1 MGEMGL
7 LGMQIPE
14 AYGGAGMKFHDYVIA
29 LEEVA
34 HADASIGLT
43 MASHNSLCTGHI
55 YLAANEAQKQK
66 YLPRLASGKALGAL
80 GPDRARLGLGRGRGA
95 HARRAQG
102 RDRWVING
110 TKTFI
115 TQGSVG
121 EIYVI
126 LASTSPEKKAKGLT
140 AFIVERGTPGFRTG
154 KRIEKMG
161 LHASDTTELVL
172 EEVEV
177 ADEQRLGDIDQ
188 GFFDTLKIL
197 DKGRIGIG
205 AWSIGIGR
213 AAFEAARRYAKERV
227 QFDKPIAEFQAIQ
240 HMLADMAT
248 ELDAAR
254 LLVWRAALD
263 AGPGAAHDRASRR
276 SPSTTPRAPPCAPA
290 TPPCRSTAAT
300 ATRAS
305 STSSATCATPSWPRS
320 ARGPTRSRRWSS
332 RASCCGR
339 RQRAASSG
347 SRWSGAARSTIARL
361 RAGDLGAAAAADA
374 RARRRPARRAGGAA
388 GDLPPRRARR
398 SSSASRARPGVGKST
413 LVDALIGAS
422 RARGERVAVVAV
434 DPVQPVLGRRAAGR
448 SGAHAAPRHS
458 TTACSSARSRRAG
471 SRAGC
476 RARRPRRWRCS
487 TRPASR

>member
-1 MGEMGL
+1 MIDFELSEEQRVLQASVREMCERLIIPNARRWDEEERFPHEIVPALGEMGL

-34 HADASIGLT
+34 RADASVGLT

-55 YLAANEAQKQK
+55 YLAASEAQKQK
-66 YLPRLASGKALGAL
+66 YLPRLASGKALGAWGL
-80 GPDRARLGLGRGRGA
+80 TEPGSGSDAGAARTRAVRK
-95 HARRAQG
+95 
-102 RDRWVING
+102 DNRWVING

-121 EIYVI
+121 EIYVV

-140 AFIVERGTPGFRTG
+140 AFIIERGTPGFRTG

-177 ADEQRLGDIDQ
+177 GDEQRLGEIDA
-188 GFFDTLKIL
+188 GFFDTLRIL

-227 QFDKPIAEFQAIQ
+227 QFDKPIAEFQAIA

-254 LLVWRAALD
+254 LLVWRAAWMQD
-263 AGPGAAHDRASRR
+263 QKRR
-276 SPSTTPRAPPCAPA
+276 TTAE
-290 TPPCRSTAAT
+290 
-300 ATRAS
+300 S
-305 STSSATCATPSWPRS
+305 SIAKYY
-320 ARGPTRSRRWSS
+320 
-332 RASCCGR
+332 
-339 RQRAASSG
+339 
-347 SRWSGAARSTIARL
+347 AARATMRACNAAVQIHGGYGYTREFDVERYLRDAKLAEIGEGTNEVQKMVIARELL
-361 RAGDLGAAAAADA
+361 RQASEAA
-374 RARRRPARRAGGAA
+374 
-388 GDLPPRRARR
+388 
-398 SSSASRARPGVGKST
+398 
-413 LVDALIGAS
+413 
-422 RARGERVAVVAV
+422 
-434 DPVQPVLGRRAAGR
+434 
-448 SGAHAAPRHS
+448 
-458 TTACSSARSRRAG
+458 
-471 SRAGC
+471 
-476 RARRPRRWRCS
+476 
-487 TRPASR
+487 

>member
-1 MGEMGL
+1 MIDFELSEDQRVLQASVREMCERLIVPNARRWDEEERFPHEIVPALGEMGL

-34 HADASIGLT
+34 RADASVGLT

-66 YLPRLASGKALGAL
+66 YLPRLASGKALGAWGL
-80 GPDRARLGLGRGRGA
+80 TEPGSGSDAGAARTRAIRKSGTT
-95 HARRAQG
+95 
-102 RDRWVING
+102 DRWVISG

-121 EIYVI
+121 EIYVV

-140 AFIVERGTPGFRTG
+140 AFIIERGTPGFRTG

-177 ADEQRLGDIDQ
+177 GDEQRLGEIDQ

-227 QFDKPIAEFQAIQ
+227 QFEKPIAEFQAIQ

-254 LLVWRAALD
+254 LLVWRAAWMQD
-263 AGPGAAHDRASRR
+263 QKRR
-276 SPSTTPRAPPCAPA
+276 TTAE
-290 TPPCRSTAAT
+290 
-300 ATRAS
+300 S
-305 STSSATCATPSWPRS
+305 SIAKYY
-320 ARGPTRSRRWSS
+320 
-332 RASCCGR
+332 
-339 RQRAASSG
+339 
-347 SRWSGAARSTIARL
+347 AARATMRACNAAVQIHGGYGYTREFDVERYLRDAKLAEIGEGTNEVQKMVIAREIL
-361 RAGDLGAAAAADA
+361 KEAG
-374 RARRRPARRAGGAA
+374 
-388 GDLPPRRARR
+388 
-398 SSSASRARPGVGKST
+398 
-413 LVDALIGAS
+413 
-422 RARGERVAVVAV
+422 
-434 DPVQPVLGRRAAGR
+434 
-448 SGAHAAPRHS
+448 
-458 TTACSSARSRRAG
+458 
-471 SRAGC
+471 
-476 RARRPRRWRCS
+476 
-487 TRPASR
+487 